1 MQNFDPK
8 EHVGL
13 LVKFINGRVV
23 NKINKNLSKFNL
35 TRVQHEIL
43 CFIDKNEHEG
53 DVFQKDIHVYESVV
67 NKADKI
73 FIGIVNK
80 GDEAEWC
87 VATTDQEVLQPVVE
101 EVFERN
107 DNLEFKK
114 YKQPQSAVLN

>member
-1 MQNFDPK
+1 MCLFYD
-8 EHVGL
+8 GDL
-13 LVKFINGRVV
+13 
-23 NKINKNLSKFNL
+23 
-35 TRVQHEIL
+35 
-43 CFIDKNEHEG
+43 

-67 NKADKI
+67 YKADKI

>member
-1 MQNFDPK
+1 MLHDQHATRYVSKLSNKLRRKIDAFSTRDHMSGSQGK
-8 EHVGL
+8 VLHFL
-13 LVKFINGRVV
+13 L
-23 NKINKNLSKFNL
+23 
-35 TRVQHEIL
+35 TQT
-43 CFIDKNEHEG
+43 G

-114 YKQPQSAVLN
+114 YKQSQSTILN

>member
-1 MQNFDPK
+1 MQHGRLRRLTEKSEEEIKQENETTDVKK
-8 EHVGL
+8 EKKQQNH
-13 LVKFINGRVV
+13 K
-23 NKINKNLSKFNL
+23 KS
-35 TRVQHEIL
+35 
-43 CFIDKNEHEG
+43 
-53 DVFQKDIHVYESVV
+53 SVV
-67 NKADKI
+67 NKTDKI